1 MEMYVNFFAAVIAVY
16 CLITTLFNLRF
27 LKGAQQFTEKEVL
40 DEEALDEEALVSI
53 LIPARDESSSI
64 EMCLQSLSGQTY
76 RNLEILVLDDRST
89 DNTFDVVN
97 SYGKIDSRVK
107 VIKGS
112 DLESGWIGK
121 HWACN
126 QLSGFASGDYLLF
139 VDADTSLRPEAIRTA
154 KILSSS
160 QNNDLVTLM
169 PYRSKTCVL
178 EYFLVPFI
186 DWIIVSWLP
195 LKLSQKLKISFMS
208 ASFGQFMF
216 FRRKAYLGCGGHEA
230 VKDIPTDD
238 MELGRRVKR
247 TGFGWGLYAGV
258 NLVETTSYS
267 STIETLLGI
276 SRSIFP
282 ALSHSFTTLILFSV
296 CLMGLGFYPIYF
308 IFTNLLLD
316 YSHIGTDLG
325 LAIVAFI
332 SILISW
338 AMVCRSF
345 SHGILSVPLY
355 PLSIALMI
363 LAAFYSMVSYT
374 FGFTAWKGRAVNVK
388 KVRL

>member
-1 MEMYVNFFAAVIAVY
+1 MYVIFFAAVIAVY

-27 LKGAQQFTEKEVL
+27 LKGSQEFTEREV
-40 DEEALDEEALVSI
+40 LDEEALVSI

-64 EMCLQSLSGQTY
+64 EMCLQSLSSQTY
-76 RNLEILVLDDRST
+76 TNLEILVLDDRST

-121 HWACN
+121 HWACH
-126 QLSGFASGDYLLF
+126 QLSGLASGDYLLF

-178 EYFLVPFI
+178 EYFLFPFI

-195 LKLSQKLKISFMS
+195 LKLSQKLKLSFMS

-247 TGFGWGLYAGV
+247 TGFGWGLYDGV
-258 NLVETTSYS
+258 NLVQTTSYS
-267 STIETLLGI
+267 SSIETLLGI

-316 YSHIGTDLG
+316 YSHIGIDLG
-325 LAIVAFI
+325 LAIAAFI

-338 AMVCRSF
+338 GMVCRSF
-345 SHGILSVPLY
+345 SHSILSVPLY

-374 FGFTAWKGRAVNVK
+374 VGFTAWKGRAVKVR